1 MRKNIAEFIERNKAE
16 ILVFWE
22 TLVNMESASTDK
34 EGVDRTA
41 RFLEEH
47 LRKLGAETR
56 IVEFEKG
63 GDGLIAVFG
72 KDRPGKPVAFM
83 GHFDTVFPEGAATAR
98 PFRIEDGKA
107 YGPGVLDMKGGVV
120 VLSSVARFLEES
132 GFSDRP
138 VVVALAGDEETAHRY
153 SSMGKVF
160 SDEVRGCAAA
170 FNFETGDRNSGLVV
184 GRKGTAVFT
193 LSVEG
198 VSVHAGREPRKGR
211 NAILEIAHKVIAIQA
226 LNENDEG
233 ITYNVGTIEGGVV
246 PNAVPERAEIVV
258 DVRYLSSSQLDVVS
272 ARMQKIADTT
282 YLDGT
287 KTTLSRTVGIPPM
300 EKTPE
305 NERLFEFVRRKALE
319 LGQPEP
325 WAEFS
330 GGGSDSAF
338 SVSAGV
344 PTLDQMGVRGEWNH
358 SEREYALVDSLFE
371 RIALVAECVMDL
383 ERFAPHS
390 E

>member
-1 MRKNIAEFIERNKAE
+1 MGQNVKEFIERNKAE
-16 ILVFWE
+16 ILAFWE

-41 RFLEEH
+41 RFLAEH
-47 LRKLGAETR
+47 FLKLGAETR
-56 IVEFEKG
+56 IMEFEKAG
-63 GDGLIAVFG
+63 NGLISIFG

-83 GHFDTVFPEGAATAR
+83 GHFDTVFPKGAATTR

-132 GFSDRP
+132 NFGDRP
-138 VVVALAGDEETAHRY
+138 VVVVLAGDEETAHRF

-160 SDEVRGCAAA
+160 LDEVQGCVAA
-170 FNFETGDRNSGLVV
+170 FNFETGDRNNGLVV

-193 LSVEG
+193 VSVEG
-198 VSVHAGREPRKGR
+198 ISVHAGREPRKGR
-211 NAILEIAHKVIAIQA
+211 SAILEIAHKIIAIQA

-233 ITYNVGTIEGGVV
+233 MTYNVGTIKGGVV
-246 PNAVPERAEIVV
+246 PNAVPDRAEIAV
-258 DVRYLSSSQLDVVS
+258 DVRYLSSSQLAVISSQMSKV
-272 ARMQKIADTT
+272 ADTT

-287 KTTLSRTVGIPPM
+287 TTSLSCSVGIPPM
-300 EKTPE
+300 AKTAE
-305 NERLFEFVRRKALE
+305 NERLFNFVRRKALE

-358 SEREYALVDSLFE
+358 SDREYALVDSVFE
-371 RIALVAECVMDL
+371 RIALVTECVMDL
-383 ERFAPHS
+383 EHFAPHS

>member
-16 ILVFWE
+16 ILAFWE

-41 RFLEEH
+41 RFLVERF
-47 LRKLGAETR
+47 RKLGAETR
-56 IVEFEKG
+56 IMEFEKAG
-63 GDGLIAVFG
+63 NGLVAIFG
-72 KDRPGKPVAFM
+72 KGRPGKPVAFM
-83 GHFDTVFPEGAATAR
+83 GHFDTVFPKGAATTR

-120 VLSSVARFLEES
+120 VLSSVAHFLEKSSFGE
-132 GFSDRP
+132 RP
-138 VVVALAGDEETAHRY
+138 VVVVLAGDEETAHRF

-160 SDEVRGCAAA
+160 SDEVEGCAAA
-170 FNFETGDRNSGLVV
+170 FNFETGDKNSGLVV
-184 GRKGTAVFT
+184 GRKGTAIFT
-193 LSVEG
+193 FSVEG

-211 NAILEIAHKVIAIQA
+211 SAILEIAHKVIAIQA

-233 ITYNVGTIEGGVV
+233 MTYNVGTIKGGVV
-246 PNAVPERAEIVV
+246 PNAVPDSAEIAV
-258 DVRYLSSSQLDVVS
+258 DVRYLSPSQLDVIS
-272 ARMQKIADTT
+272 SQMSKIADTT

-287 KTTLSRTVGIPPM
+287 KTSLSCSVGIPPM
-300 EKTPE
+300 AKTAG
-305 NERLFEFVRRKALE
+305 NECLFDFVRRKALE

-358 SEREYALVDSLFE
+358 SDREYALVDSLFE
-371 RIALVAECVMDL
+371 RIELVTECVMAL
-383 ERFAPHS
+383 EHFAPHS

>member
-1 MRKNIAEFIERNKAE
+1 M
-16 ILVFWE
+16 
-22 TLVNMESASTDK
+22 
-34 EGVDRTA
+34 
-41 RFLEEH
+41 
-47 LRKLGAETR
+47 
-56 IVEFEKG
+56 
-63 GDGLIAVFG
+63 
-72 KDRPGKPVAFM
+72 
-83 GHFDTVFPEGAATAR
+83 
-98 PFRIEDGKA
+98 
-107 YGPGVLDMKGGVV
+107 
-120 VLSSVARFLEES
+120 
-132 GFSDRP
+132 
-138 VVVALAGDEETAHRY
+138 
-153 SSMGKVF
+153 
-160 SDEVRGCAAA
+160 
-170 FNFETGDRNSGLVV
+170 
-184 GRKGTAVFT
+184 
-193 LSVEG
+193 
-198 VSVHAGREPRKGR
+198 
-211 NAILEIAHKVIAIQA
+211 VIAIQA
-226 LNENDEG
+226 LNQHDEG

-246 PNAVPERAEIVV
+246 PNAVPDRAEIVV